1 LVFALTGPFL
11 WPYVRMQQR
20 FNFERTPQEI
30 ITHSATLDAYQAGTA
45 TSRAQV
51 EAPVRKD
58 WTQISHA
65 ALVELLVGGSEWK
78 AAVEELGGSF
88 NARFIGQRGGGA

>member
-1 LVFALTGPFL
+1 MDLGFFRRTRFTDGGQSPDVIDYGTLVA
-11 WPYVRMQQR
+11 
-20 FNFERTPQEI
+20 
-30 ITHSATLDAYQAGTA
+30 ALDAYQAGTA